1 MSEQGETTDAAKAES
16 MEGETTDAP
25 KAESTEGE
33 SAQSGV
39 VAQPTQ
45 IVDGEVAYH
54 LHLDRRQVGLAT
66 GALHLL
72 ISDEA
77 HEPLIRRIAREVL
90 AELEH
95 DPTGDQPLVVAL
107 SPQGMKITHTAVKL
121 LLDDL
126 RRDQADDRRTLRQ
139 ILDKLPDEH
148 AIRAITLE

>member
-1 MSEQGETTDAAKAES
+1 MMSEQGETTE
-16 MEGETTDAP
+16 AP
-25 KAESTEGE
+25 KAEATEGE
-33 SAQSGV
+33 PAQSG
-39 VAQPTQ
+39 AMRQPTR

-54 LHLDRRQVGLAT
+54 LHLDRTEARVAT

-90 AELEH
+90 AELERE
-95 DPTGDQPLVVAL
+95 PAGDQPLVVAL
-107 SPQGMKITHTAVKL
+107 SPPGMKITHTAVKL

-126 RRDQADDRRTLRQ
+126 RRDQAADRRTLRQ

-148 AIRAITLE
+148 AIRAITLQ